1 MMTREEI
8 RAVYDQGPEA
18 VLNLGACLCT
28 VIEQQQAQIVALT
41 ARVKELEDR
50 LATNSRNSNKPPSSD
65 APAQRT
71 RSLREPST
79 RPTGGQKGHPGT
91 TLKFSAAPDR
101 VIKHPPARCCRC
113 GAALE
118 EVSGTPQDERRQVFD
133 LPPLQ
138 REVTEHRVI
147 AKDCPSCGE
156 HNLGSFLEDVPGGA
170 RDGAGVK
177 GFLAYVNNWHLLPS
191 GRSCELFAALFHQPI
206 SGGGLSKERISRQ
219 SGGGGESP
227 L

>member
-1 MMTREEI
+1 MMTREEL

-18 VLNLGACLCT
+18 VLNLGARLCA

-50 LATNSRNSNKPPSSD
+50 LATNSRNSSKPPSSD

-91 TLKFSAAPDR
+91 TRKFSAVPDR
-101 VIKHPPARCCRC
+101 VIKHPPAQCGRC
-113 GAALE
+113 GASLA
-118 EVSGTPQDERRQVFD
+118 EVSGTPQAERRQVFD

-138 REVTEHRVI
+138 LEVTEHRVM
-147 AKDCPSCGE
+147 AKECPRCGE
-156 HNLGSFLEDVPGGA
+156 HNLGAFPAEVPVGA
-170 RDGAGVK
+170 SYSAGVK
-177 GFLAYVNNWHLLPS
+177 GFLVYVNNWHLLPS
-191 GRSCELFAALFHQPI
+191 GRSCELFADLFPP
-206 SGGGLSKERISRQ
+206 
-219 SGGGGESP
+219 P